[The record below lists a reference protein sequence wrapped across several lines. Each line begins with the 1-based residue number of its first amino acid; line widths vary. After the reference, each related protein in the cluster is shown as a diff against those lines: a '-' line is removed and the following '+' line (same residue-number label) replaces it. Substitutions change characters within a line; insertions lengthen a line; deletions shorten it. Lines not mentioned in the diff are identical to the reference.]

1 MKNKS
6 GDWFPSVRI
15 QLANNSPAFTL
26 IELTVVV
33 ATVMVLS
40 LLLLPALAGTRY
52 RDQLAMC
59 TANCRQWGVGMITYA
74 SDHNNYFPNGPLP
87 GTSAADP
94 WDVANS
100 FLPDMAAYG
109 LNNPKTWFC
118 PVRSWAYQ
126 QDNSITQAQL
136 GHPLT
141 TVTNDLGYLFAY
153 VAKWPNPDF
162 EGLAGGNN
170 YGGQVVQPAGYQP
183 WNQRPWLAS
192 NPSTLFPSIY
202 LPNGA
207 INPNR
212 NSPYEWLKK
221 TSDPHAAVMPIS
233 ADIIVSI
240 IKNVSTLNAQ
250 GLKAIQPGWG
260 HPAGPSPMGSIQS
273 DNLTFGDGH
282 VETHQGNN
290 IKWRYSAA
298 FTSFY

>member
-6 GDWFPSVRI
+6 GDWILLEKSQR
-15 QLANNSPAFTL
+15 ANNSPAFTL
-26 IELTVVV
+26 IELAVVI
-33 ATVMVLS
+33 ATITVLS
-40 LLLLPALAGTRY
+40 VLLLPALAGTRY

-87 GTSAADP
+87 GTAGEDP

-118 PVRSWAYQ
+118 PVRSWTYQ
-126 QDNSITQAQL
+126 QDNSIIQAQL

-162 EGLAGGNN
+162 ESLAGGNN
-170 YGGQVVQPAGYQP
+170 YGGQVVQSAGYQP
-183 WNQRPWLAS
+183 WNQRPWS
-192 NPSTLFPSIY
+192 GSIPSTIFPSIY
-202 LPNGA
+202 LSNGNL
-207 INPNR
+207 NPNR

-221 TSDPHAAVMPIS
+221 SSDPHAAVMPIVT
-233 ADIIVSI
+233 DIIVSN

-250 GLKAIQPGWG
+250 GLKAILPGWG
-260 HPAGPSPMGSIQS
+260 HPAGPSLMGSIQS

-282 VETHQGNN
+282 VETHQANA
-290 IKWRYSAA
+290 IQWRYIAA